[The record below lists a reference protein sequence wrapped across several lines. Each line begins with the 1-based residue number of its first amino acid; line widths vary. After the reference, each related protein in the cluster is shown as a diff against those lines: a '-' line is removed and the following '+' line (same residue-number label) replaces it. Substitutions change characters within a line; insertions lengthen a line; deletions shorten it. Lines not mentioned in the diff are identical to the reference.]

1 MTVKI
6 QHRRDTSANWTSA
19 NPLLSQGE
27 VGYEYDTGR
36 FKVGN
41 GTQAWNLLSYSSGV
55 TGPTGPTGA
64 TGAAS
69 TVTGPTGSTGIQG
82 VTGPTGPTG
91 STGPTGA
98 TGANSTV
105 TGPTGP
111 TGATGPQGV
120 AVNLIG
126 GVALIAN
133 LPPTGNTVNDAY
145 IVDQDGDLYVWNG
158 TSWYSAGQI
167 VGPSGPTGPTG
178 ATGANSTVTGPT
190 GSTGPTGPT
199 GATGANSTVTGP
211 TGPSGVISVTGP
223 ITNSG
228 TSTAAN
234 IGIDQTTLS
243 IANTQVTGLG
253 TSSVK
258 NVPASG
264 DASATEVVYGT
275 DTRLTNTRTPT
286 DGTVTTA
293 KIVDGNVTNVKLANS
308 GLTLGSTALTLG
320 GTTTSVSGLT
330 LSSPVLTGLTLNDG
344 SIVVEGA
351 TADAFETTLSFT
363 DPTADRTVTVQDA
376 TGTVALVEHALGA
389 LGMPTAAIDVAPRW
403 DNQTA
408 TLVSGTT
415 YFTFFTPLKTLNLD
429 EISVSSAGTASAGA
443 TLVRFGLYTYDE
455 TTATLVAATASD
467 TTIFSTRNTLYT
479 RAFSTG
485 GSLPANYTLQ
495 AGVRYGLA
503 VLWIGTTAGNAYVAY
518 GFAPGSVAS
527 LSPKLNGAVTSQTD
541 LPATATPVTT
551 YNTGLWG
558 RLS

>member
-1 MTVKI
+1 V
-6 QHRRDTSANWTSA
+6 
-19 NPLLSQGE
+19 
-27 VGYEYDTGR
+27 
-36 FKVGN
+36 
-41 GTQAWNLLSYSSGV
+41 
-55 TGPTGPTGA
+55 
-64 TGAAS
+64 
-69 TVTGPTGSTGIQG
+69 
-82 VTGPTGPTG
+82 GPTGPTG
-91 STGPTGA
+91 S
-98 TGANSTV
+98 
-105 TGPTGP
+105 
-111 TGATGPQGV
+111 
-120 AVNLIG
+120 
-126 GVALIAN
+126 
-133 LPPTGNTVNDAY
+133 
-145 IVDQDGDLYVWNG
+145 
-158 TSWYSAGQI
+158 
-167 VGPSGPTGPTG
+167 
-178 ATGANSTVTGPT
+178 
-190 GSTGPTGPT
+190 
-199 GATGANSTVTGP
+199 
-211 TGPSGVISVTGP
+211 SGVISVTGP
-223 ITNSG
+223 VTNSG

-234 IGIDQTTLS
+234 IGIDQTLLS

-253 TSSVK
+253 TSAVK

-293 KIVDGNVTNVKLANS
+293 KIVDANVTNAKLANS
-308 GLTLGSTALTLG
+308 TLTLGSSTLTLG

-351 TADAFETTLSFT
+351 TADAFETTLTFT
-363 DPTADRTVTVQDA
+363 DPTVDRTVTVQDA
-376 TGTVALVEHALGA
+376 TGTVALVEHALGS
-389 LGMPTAAIDVAPRW
+389 LGMPTTAIDVAPRW

-415 YFTFFTPLKTLNLD
+415 YFSFFTPLKTLNLSNF
-429 EISVSSAGTASAGA
+429 SVSSAGTASSGA
-443 TLVRFGLYTYDE
+443 SLVRFGLYTYDE

-503 VLWIGTTAGNAYVAY
+503 VLWIGTNPGNAYVAY

-527 LSPKLNGAVTSQTD
+527 LSPKLNGAITSQTD

-558 RLS
+558 RLSRQ